1 MSRRQRR
8 RRGRRICPECR
19 VMFHTR
25 PKLERH
31 LHIHRV
37 AAEAGQSFE
46 EASDA
51 IAELVRNGVLVELRN
66 GDLAMNEGR
75 AADLFGKEAS

>member
-37 AAEAGQSFE
+37 AAEAGQSVE

>member
-1 MSRRQRR
+1 
-8 RRGRRICPECR
+8 
-19 VMFHTR
+19 MFHTR